1 MTKSE
6 YQKLHESI
14 LPFIHVTP
22 VLYSTLINEIA
33 GCQIFFKCENFQKM
47 GAFKMRGAANAI
59 QNLSAEQKEKGVV
72 THSSGNFAQALSL
85 AARSQGVKAYI
96 VMPRSAPNVKIEA
109 VKGYGGK
116 VIMCD
121 PTLAARE
128 AAALKIVLEVGASFI
143 HPSNDL
149 SVIHG
154 QGTVAIEL
162 FEEVKEL
169 DAILTPVGGGG
180 LLAGCALATSLFMPS
195 CKVYAGEPMN
205 ADDAKRSLTVGTI
218 QTNDN
223 ADTIADGLKTNLG
236 DLNFPI
242 IQEFVTDILL
252 VSEQE
257 IIDALKLI
265 WTRLKIV
272 VEPSSAVPLA
282 AVLKNKNLFTNQ
294 RIGII
299 VSGGNV
305 DLENLPF

>member
-223 ADTIADGLKTNLG
+223 TDTIADGLKTNLG